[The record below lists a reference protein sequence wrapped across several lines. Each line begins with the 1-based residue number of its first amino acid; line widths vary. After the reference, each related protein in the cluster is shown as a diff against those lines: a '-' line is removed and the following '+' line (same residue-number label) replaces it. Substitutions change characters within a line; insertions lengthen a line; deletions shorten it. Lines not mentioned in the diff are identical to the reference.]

1 MASRGVKGSMM
12 YAIAAF
18 DIGKTNKKLI
28 VFDDGLNPL
37 FEDKAQIGEII
48 RDGILCDD
56 DEKIVSWVKGSFRN
70 SVRKYDVKALSITT
84 HGATATYLREGKLNF
99 PIVSYN
105 HDIDESIRRMFY
117 EEFGEPFSLYAVTGT
132 PPWSRLLN
140 VGIQIYWFKKS
151 YPEKFAE
158 TDTLLFFPQYLTY
171 ELSGIRSCEVT
182 SAGCHTYLFDFR
194 KKRWSFIAEKLGVDQ
209 RSPDFTEVWRPIG
222 KLATGGSEV
231 TITPGIHD
239 SNASILPYIARG
251 QEFIFA
257 STGTWCVFMN
267 PYSGF
272 NPRKEDLEQNILY
285 YADSFSRPVKSLI
298 FPGGY
303 EHDHYV
309 KLIMDRFGVSPLGI
323 PPNLQLLE
331 EILKRK
337 RDFVTPGLIEKSGR
351 FPYSKPRIIGDLFHK
366 DPEYA
371 YHILNLSLAIQ
382 SYAAVESIS
391 EGRNIGVIVQGGFA
405 NNAIYLMVLSAL
417 LPDREIL
424 KSGFSETTSLGAAL
438 CAKCAVEDLEPKD
451 VEVNIPV
458 EEVPKPDIDQ
468 DKLSQYLEEFI
479 NIVNST

>member
-1 MASRGVKGSMM
+1 MKNCMR
-12 YAIAAF
+12 YAIAIF

-28 VFDDGLNPL
+28 VFDDDLNPL
-37 FEDKAQIGEII
+37 FEDKAQIGEIV
-48 RDGILCDD
+48 RNGILCDD
-56 DEKIVSWVKGSFRN
+56 AERIVAWVKNSFQN
-70 SVRKYDVKALSITT
+70 AMRKYDIKALSITT
-84 HGATATYLREGKLNF
+84 HGATVTYLREGRLNF

-105 HDIDESIRRMFY
+105 HDINESIRRMFY
-117 EEFGEPFSLYAVTGT
+117 EEFGDPFSLYAITGT

-158 TDTLLFFPQYLTY
+158 TDTILFFPQYLTY
-171 ELSGIRSCEVT
+171 ELSGIKSCEVT
-182 SAGCHTYLFDFR
+182 SAGCHTYLFDFS
-194 KKRWSFIAEKLGVDQ
+194 KRWWSFIAEKLEVDQ

-222 KLATGGSEV
+222 KLTINGSEV

-272 NPRKEDLEQNILY
+272 NPKKEDLEQNILY
-285 YADSFSRPVKSLI
+285 YADSFGRPVKSLI

-309 KLIMDRFGVSPLGI
+309 KLIRDRFGVSPLGI

-331 EILKRK
+331 DILKRK
-337 RDFVTPGLIEKSGR
+337 KDFVTPGLIEKSGR
-351 FPYSKPRIIGDLFHK
+351 FPYSKPGIIGDLFYK
-366 DPEYA
+366 DPESA

-391 EGRNIGVIVQGGFA
+391 EGRNIDVIMQGGFA
-405 NNAIYLMVLSAL
+405 NNMIYLTILSAL
-417 LPDREIL
+417 LPDRRIL
-424 KSGFSETTSLGAAL
+424 RSGFSETTGLGAAL
-438 CAKCAVEDLEPKD
+438 CAKCAKEDLEPKD
-451 VEVNIPV
+451 IEVNIPV
-458 EEVPKPDIDQ
+458 EEIPKPDIDQ

-479 NIVNST
+479 SIISSANPNQ

>member
-1 MASRGVKGSMM
+1 MK
-12 YAIAAF
+12 YAIATF

-28 VFDDGLNPL
+28 VFDDDLNPL
-37 FEDKAQIGEII
+37 FEDKAQIGEIV

-56 DEKIVSWVKGSFRN
+56 AERIVAWVKNSFQN
-70 SVRKYDVKALSITT
+70 AMRKYDIKALSITT
-84 HGATATYLREGKLNF
+84 HGATVTYLREGRLNF

-105 HDIDESIRRMFY
+105 HDINESIRRMFY
-117 EEFGEPFSLYAVTGT
+117 EEFGDPFSLYAITGT

-140 VGIQIYWFKKS
+140 VGIQIYWFRKS

-158 TDTLLFFPQYLTY
+158 TDTILFFPQYLTY
-171 ELSGIRSCEVT
+171 ELSGIKSCEVT

-194 KKRWSFIAEKLGVDQ
+194 KRWWSFIAEKLEVDQ

-222 KLATGGSEV
+222 KLMINGSEV

-272 NPRKEDLEQNILY
+272 NPRKEDLEENILY

-309 KLIMDRFGVSPLGI
+309 KLIRDRFGVSPLGI
-323 PPNLQLLE
+323 PPNLQLIE

-337 RDFVTPGLIEKSGR
+337 KDFVTPGLIEKSGR
-351 FPYSKPRIIGDLFHK
+351 FPYSKPKIIGDLFYK
-366 DPEYA
+366 DPESA

-382 SYAAVESIS
+382 SYAAIESIS
-391 EGRNIGVIVQGGFA
+391 EERDIDAIVQGGFA
-405 NNAIYLMVLSAL
+405 NNMIYLTILSAL
-417 LPDREIL
+417 LPNRRIL
-424 KSGFSETTSLGAAL
+424 RSGFSETTSLGAAL
-438 CAKCAVEDLEPKD
+438 CAKCAKEDLEPKD
-451 VEVNIPV
+451 IEVNIPV

-468 DKLSQYLEEFI
+468 DKLNQYLEEFI
-479 NIVNST
+479 SIVSSANHN

>member
-1 MASRGVKGSMM
+1 MR
-12 YAIAAF
+12 YAIAIF

-28 VFDDGLNPL
+28 VFDDDLNPL
-37 FEDKAQIGEII
+37 FEDKAQIGEIV
-48 RDGILCDD
+48 RNGILCDD
-56 DEKIVSWVKGSFRN
+56 AERIVAWVKNSFQN
-70 SVRKYDVKALSITT
+70 AMRKYDIKALSITT
-84 HGATATYLREGKLNF
+84 HGATVTYLREGRLNF

-105 HDIDESIRRMFY
+105 HDINESIRRMFY
-117 EEFGEPFSLYAVTGT
+117 EEFGDPFSLYAITGT

-158 TDTLLFFPQYLTY
+158 TDTILFFPQYLTY
-171 ELSGIRSCEVT
+171 ELSGIKSCEVT
-182 SAGCHTYLFDFR
+182 SAGCHTYLFDFS
-194 KKRWSFIAEKLGVDQ
+194 KRWWSFIAEKLEVDQ

-222 KLATGGSEV
+222 KLTINGSEV

-272 NPRKEDLEQNILY
+272 NPKKEDLEQNILY
-285 YADSFSRPVKSLI
+285 YADSFGRPVKSLI

-309 KLIMDRFGVSPLGI
+309 KLIRDRFGVSPLGI

-331 EILKRK
+331 DILKRK
-337 RDFVTPGLIEKSGR
+337 KDFVTPGLIEKSGR
-351 FPYSKPRIIGDLFHK
+351 FPYSKPGIIGDLFYK
-366 DPEYA
+366 DPESA

-391 EGRNIGVIVQGGFA
+391 EGRNIDVIMQGGFA
-405 NNAIYLMVLSAL
+405 NNMIYLTILSAL
-417 LPDREIL
+417 LPDRRIL
-424 KSGFSETTSLGAAL
+424 RSGFSETTGLGAAL
-438 CAKCAVEDLEPKD
+438 CAKCAKEDLEPKD
-451 VEVNIPV
+451 IEVNIPV
-458 EEVPKPDIDQ
+458 EEIPKPDIDQ

-479 NIVNST
+479 SIISSANPNQ

>member
-1 MASRGVKGSMM
+1 MK
-12 YAIAAF
+12 YAIATF

-28 VFDDGLNPL
+28 VFDEQLNPL
-37 FEDKAQIGEII
+37 FEDKAQIGEVV

-56 DEKIVSWVKGSFRN
+56 AERIVAWVKSSFRN
-70 SVRKYDVKALSITT
+70 AVRKYNIKALSITT
-84 HGATATYLREGKLNF
+84 HGATVTYLREGRLNF

-105 HDIDESIRRMFY
+105 HNIDENIRRMFY
-117 EEFGEPFSLYAVTGT
+117 EEFGDPFSLYAITGT

-140 VGIQIYWFKKS
+140 IGIQIYWFKKS

-158 TDTLLFFPQYLTY
+158 TDTILFFPQYLTY

-194 KKRWSFIAEKLGVDQ
+194 KKWWSFIAENLEVNQ
-209 RSPDFTEVWRPIG
+209 RSPGFTEVWHSIG
-222 KLATGGSEV
+222 KLKINGSEITV
-231 TITPGIHD
+231 TPGIHD
-239 SNASILPYIARG
+239 SNASILPYIAKG

-309 KLIMDRFGVSPLGI
+309 KLIKDIFGISPLGI

-331 EILKRK
+331 EILRHK
-337 RDFVTPGLIEKSGR
+337 RDFITPGLIEKSGR
-351 FPYSKPRIIGDLFHK
+351 FPYSKPRIIGDLFYK
-366 DPEYA
+366 SPEYA
-371 YHILNLSLAIQ
+371 YHILNLSLTIQ
-382 SYAAVESIS
+382 SYAAIESIS
-391 EGRNIGVIVQGGFA
+391 EGRNIDVIVQGGFA
-405 NNAIYLMVLSAL
+405 NNAIYLTILSAL
-417 LPDREIL
+417 FPDRRIL
-424 KSGFSETTSLGAAL
+424 RSGFSETTSLGAAL
-438 CAKCAVEDLEPKD
+438 CAKCAEEDLEPKD

-458 EEVPKPDIDQ
+458 EEVPKPDIDY
-468 DKLSQYLEEFI
+468 DRLSQYFEEFI
-479 NIVNST
+479 SIVSPANSNQ

>member
-1 MASRGVKGSMM
+1 MKNCMR
-12 YAIAAF
+12 YAIAIF

-28 VFDDGLNPL
+28 VFDDDLNPL
-37 FEDKAQIGEII
+37 FEDKAQIGEIV
-48 RDGILCDD
+48 RNGILCDD
-56 DEKIVSWVKGSFRN
+56 AERIVAWVKNSFQN
-70 SVRKYDVKALSITT
+70 AMRKYDIRALSITT
-84 HGATATYLREGKLNF
+84 HGATVTYLREGRLNF

-105 HDIDESIRRMFY
+105 HNINENIRRMFY
-117 EEFGEPFSLYAVTGT
+117 EEFGDPFSLYAITGT

-140 VGIQIYWFKKS
+140 VGIQIYWFKKG

-158 TDTLLFFPQYLTY
+158 TDTILFFPQYLTY
-171 ELSGIRSCEVT
+171 ELSGIKSCEVT
-182 SAGCHTYLFDFR
+182 SAGCHTYLFDFS
-194 KKRWSFIAEKLGVDQ
+194 KRWWSFIAEKLEVDQ

-222 KLATGGSEV
+222 KLTINGSEV

-272 NPRKEDLEQNILY
+272 NPKKEDLEQNILY
-285 YADSFSRPVKSLI
+285 YADSLGRPVKSLI

-309 KLIMDRFGVSPLGI
+309 KLIRDRFGVSPLGI

-331 EILKRK
+331 DILKRK
-337 RDFVTPGLIEKSGR
+337 KDFVTPGLIEKSGR
-351 FPYSKPRIIGDLFHK
+351 FPYSKPGIIGDLFYK
-366 DPEYA
+366 DPESA

-391 EGRNIGVIVQGGFA
+391 EGRNIDVIVQGGFA
-405 NNAIYLMVLSAL
+405 NNMIYLTILSAL
-417 LPDREIL
+417 LPDRRIL
-424 KSGFSETTSLGAAL
+424 RSGFSETTGLGAAL
-438 CAKCAVEDLEPKD
+438 CAKCAKEDLEPKD
-451 VEVNIPV
+451 IEVNIPV
-458 EEVPKPDIDQ
+458 EEIPKPDIDQ

-479 NIVNST
+479 SIISSANPNQ

>member
-1 MASRGVKGSMM
+1 MK
-12 YAIAAF
+12 YAIATF

-28 VFDDGLNPL
+28 VFDDDLNPL
-37 FEDKAQIGEII
+37 FEDKAQIGEIV

-56 DEKIVSWVKGSFRN
+56 AERIVAWVKNSFQN
-70 SVRKYDVKALSITT
+70 AMRKYDIKALSITT
-84 HGATATYLREGKLNF
+84 HGATVTYLREGRLNF

-105 HDIDESIRRMFY
+105 HDINESIRRMFY
-117 EEFGEPFSLYAVTGT
+117 EEFGDPFSLYAITGT

-140 VGIQIYWFKKS
+140 VGIQIYWFRKS
-151 YPEKFAE
+151 YPEKFAK
-158 TDTLLFFPQYLTY
+158 TDTILFFPQYLTY
-171 ELSGIRSCEVT
+171 ELSGIKSCEVT

-194 KKRWSFIAEKLGVDQ
+194 KRWWSFIAEKLEVDQ

-222 KLATGGSEV
+222 KLAINGSEV

-272 NPRKEDLEQNILY
+272 NPRKEDLEENILY

-309 KLIMDRFGVSPLGI
+309 KLIRDRFGVSPLGI
-323 PPNLQLLE
+323 PPNLQLIE

-337 RDFVTPGLIEKSGR
+337 KDFVTPGLIEKSGR
-351 FPYSKPRIIGDLFHK
+351 FPYSKPKIIGDLFYK
-366 DPEYA
+366 DPESA

-382 SYAAVESIS
+382 SYAAIESIS
-391 EGRNIGVIVQGGFA
+391 EERDIDAIVQGGFA
-405 NNAIYLMVLSAL
+405 NNMIYLTILSAL
-417 LPDREIL
+417 LPNRRIL
-424 KSGFSETTSLGAAL
+424 RSGFSETTSLGAAL
-438 CAKCAVEDLEPKD
+438 CAKCAKEDLEPKD
-451 VEVNIPV
+451 IEVNIPV

-468 DKLSQYLEEFI
+468 DKLNQYLEEFI
-479 NIVNST
+479 SIVSSANHN

>member
-1 MASRGVKGSMM
+1 MKNCMR
-12 YAIAAF
+12 YAIAIF

-28 VFDDGLNPL
+28 VFDDDLNPL
-37 FEDKAQIGEII
+37 FEDKAQIGEIV
-48 RDGILCDD
+48 RNGILCDD
-56 DEKIVSWVKGSFRN
+56 AERIVAWVKNSFQN
-70 SVRKYDVKALSITT
+70 AMRKYDIRALSITT
-84 HGATATYLREGKLNF
+84 HGATVTYLREGRLNF

-105 HDIDESIRRMFY
+105 HNINENIRRMFY
-117 EEFGEPFSLYAVTGT
+117 EEFGDPFSLYAITGT

-140 VGIQIYWFKKS
+140 VGIQIYWFKKG

-158 TDTLLFFPQYLTY
+158 TDTILFFPQYLTY
-171 ELSGIRSCEVT
+171 ELSGIKSCEVT
-182 SAGCHTYLFDFR
+182 SAGCHTYLFDFS
-194 KKRWSFIAEKLGVDQ
+194 KRWWSFIAEKLEVDQ

-222 KLATGGSEV
+222 KLTINGSEV

-272 NPRKEDLEQNILY
+272 NPKKEDLEQNILY
-285 YADSFSRPVKSLI
+285 YADSFGRPVKSLI
-298 FPGGY
+298 FPWGY

-309 KLIMDRFGVSPLGI
+309 KLIRDRFGVSPLGI

-331 EILKRK
+331 DILKRK
-337 RDFVTPGLIEKSGR
+337 KDFVTPGLIEKSGR
-351 FPYSKPRIIGDLFHK
+351 FPYSKPGIIGDLFYK
-366 DPEYA
+366 DPESA

-391 EGRNIGVIVQGGFA
+391 EGRNIDVIVQGGFA
-405 NNAIYLMVLSAL
+405 NNMIYLTILSAL
-417 LPDREIL
+417 LPDRRIL
-424 KSGFSETTSLGAAL
+424 RSGFSETTGLGAAL
-438 CAKCAVEDLEPKD
+438 CAKCAKEDLEPKD
-451 VEVNIPV
+451 IEVNIPV
-458 EEVPKPDIDQ
+458 EEIPKPDIDQ

-479 NIVNST
+479 SIISSANPNQ

>member
-1 MASRGVKGSMM
+1 MK
-12 YAIAAF
+12 YAIATF

-28 VFDDGLNPL
+28 VFDDDLNPL
-37 FEDKAQIGEII
+37 FEDKAQIGEIV

-56 DEKIVSWVKGSFRN
+56 AERIVAWVKNSFQN
-70 SVRKYDVKALSITT
+70 AMRKYDIKALSITT
-84 HGATATYLREGKLNF
+84 HGATVTYLREGRLNF

-105 HDIDESIRRMFY
+105 HDINESIRRMFY
-117 EEFGEPFSLYAVTGT
+117 EEFGDPFSLYAITGT

-140 VGIQIYWFKKS
+140 VGIQIYWFRKS

-158 TDTLLFFPQYLTY
+158 TDTILFFPQYLTY
-171 ELSGIRSCEVT
+171 ELSGIKSCEVT

-194 KKRWSFIAEKLGVDQ
+194 KRWWSFIAEKLEVDQ

-222 KLATGGSEV
+222 KLMINGSEV

-272 NPRKEDLEQNILY
+272 NPRKEDLEENILY

-309 KLIMDRFGVSPLGI
+309 KLIRDRFGVSPLGI
-323 PPNLQLLE
+323 PPNLQLIE

-337 RDFVTPGLIEKSGR
+337 KDFVTPGLIEKSGR
-351 FPYSKPRIIGDLFHK
+351 FPYSKPKIIGDLFYK
-366 DPEYA
+366 DPESA

-382 SYAAVESIS
+382 SYAAIESIS
-391 EGRNIGVIVQGGFA
+391 EERDIDAIVQGGFA
-405 NNAIYLMVLSAL
+405 NNMIYLTILSA
-417 LPDREIL
+417 P
-424 KSGFSETTSLGAAL
+424 
-438 CAKCAVEDLEPKD
+438 P
-451 VEVNIPV
+451 P
-458 EEVPKPDIDQ
+458 Q
-468 DKLSQYLEEFI
+468 
-479 NIVNST
+479 

>member
-1 MASRGVKGSMM
+1 MKNCMR
-12 YAIAAF
+12 YAIAIF

-28 VFDDGLNPL
+28 VFDDDLNPL
-37 FEDKAQIGEII
+37 FEDKAQIGEIV
-48 RDGILCDD
+48 RNGILCDD
-56 DEKIVSWVKGSFRN
+56 AERIVAWVKNSFQN
-70 SVRKYDVKALSITT
+70 AMRKYDIKALSITT
-84 HGATATYLREGKLNF
+84 HGATVTYLREGRLNF

-105 HDIDESIRRMFY
+105 HDINESIRRMFY
-117 EEFGEPFSLYAVTGT
+117 EEFGDPFSLYAITGT

-158 TDTLLFFPQYLTY
+158 TDTILFFPQYLTY
-171 ELSGIRSCEVT
+171 ELSGIKSCEVT
-182 SAGCHTYLFDFR
+182 SAGCHTYLFDFS
-194 KKRWSFIAEKLGVDQ
+194 KRWWSFIAEKLEVDQ

-222 KLATGGSEV
+222 KLTINGSEV

-272 NPRKEDLEQNILY
+272 NPKKEDLEQNILY
-285 YADSFSRPVKSLI
+285 YADSFGRPVKSLI

-309 KLIMDRFGVSPLGI
+309 KLIRDRFGVSPLGI

-331 EILKRK
+331 DILKRK
-337 RDFVTPGLIEKSGR
+337 KDFVTPGLIEKSGR
-351 FPYSKPRIIGDLFHK
+351 FPYSKPGIIGDLFYK
-366 DPEYA
+366 DPESA

-391 EGRNIGVIVQGGFA
+391 EGRNIDVIVQGGFA
-405 NNAIYLMVLSAL
+405 NNMIYLTILSAL
-417 LPDREIL
+417 LPDRRIL
-424 KSGFSETTSLGAAL
+424 RSGFSETTGLGAAL
-438 CAKCAVEDLEPKD
+438 CAKCAKEDLEPKD
-451 VEVNIPV
+451 IEVNIPV
-458 EEVPKPDIDQ
+458 EEIPKPDIDQ

-479 NIVNST
+479 SIISSANPNQ